1 MDMNRMIGTDLLRC
15 VNEMIDDVTI
25 CPLCIVTPM
34 RIRTPNEWKEFIAYQ
49 FDEDKRDQADK
60 IISKLIEDN
69 KLIQYNLSG
78 VDSCWSNVF
87 VPRV

>member
-1 MDMNRMIGTDLLRC
+1 
-15 VNEMIDDVTI
+15 
-25 CPLCIVTPM
+25 M